1 MRKLIVVALFLTGS
15 AALYSSASARAFDG
29 ELRRDFAE
37 AAFGREGEQA
47 PPPVTPVST
56 ERSAGSGPLDRLWF
70 RPIGP
75 ATPSGRVDDLAVL
88 ESDPTT
94 FYVAMATAGVYKTTN
109 AGTTFTSVFDNEGS
123 SSAGAIA
130 IAPTDANL
138 VWVGTGEANNRQS
151 SSWGDGVYKSTDG
164 GRSWKNMGLRDSKAI
179 ARIIVDPINFDV
191 VYVAATGN
199 LWGAA
204 GERGV
209 YKTSDG
215 GLTWSRVLHADDDT
229 GATDLVIDPQN
240 NKTLY
245 AATYQRRRAQWGMNG
260 GGAGST
266 IWKSTD
272 AGHTWARVEGG
283 LPSGDKGR
291 IGLAIYRA
299 NPNVLYATV
308 EHPTESGVYRTDN
321 AGGTWRKLSDTNP
334 RPMYFSQIRI
344 DPLSDSRIYVLGVS
358 LHVSDDGGRT
368 FRGDGAERIHVDHHA
383 MWINPRDPRHL
394 IIGNDGG
401 VSMSHDRSQT
411 WAWMPNLLG
420 AQAYHVEFDMQTPY
434 HVCAGLQDNNTWC
447 GPSAVRTNS
456 GIHNDNWYVISG
468 GDGFQPLMDPTDA
481 RIVYAESQD
490 GRMSRTDR
498 FTNERTTIR
507 PEPAELKPGEPSPY
521 RFNWDTAMQLSP
533 FDPATIYIGANL
545 VLKSSDRGRS
555 YQPISPDLTTNT
567 DREALS
573 IMGVVGK
580 EIRIAKH
587 DGVGSFG
594 NIVTLEESAARP
606 GVVWVGSDD
615 GVVSVTQDSGK
626 TWTNVTSKVSGVPKW
641 TYVSDVV
648 PSRANAG
655 TAYVAFDGHRGGD
668 YKTYVFATTDYG
680 ATWRSVAGNLPAG
693 EVARGLAED
702 RRNPEILY
710 LGTETGLWVS
720 WNRGGQWTRIK
731 ANLPTMPIYE
741 IKQHPRDNDLIL
753 SSHARGIWILDD
765 VSPIQEWAKSENAD
779 AYVFSSEGGT
789 IMNAANDQMKGFEGD
804 RLFLGQN
811 PAPGATLA
819 YRLRSDAKEVKF
831 TIKDASG
838 NTVRELSENPSTA
851 LGAGDMRERNR
862 AGLNSVKWDLRVQPL
877 RPLPPAPGAPAGGG
891 GPGGGGGFGGGG
903 NNGPYVL
910 PGTYR
915 ATLNVNGRDAQTID
929 VAVKSDPLIQ
939 ITDMDRRT
947 WFETARD
954 LHDLQAKA
962 NDVAEMVQTAFA
974 QVQLLQQQTR
984 SQTLAP
990 NVKQELDNVV
1000 KEFEAVRRRLGL
1012 GQQGGGGGFGGNT
1025 ENLRGRIGQM
1035 KGQVMASTALPTN
1048 TQLMLIR
1055 EMRAQ
1060 LPGLIDQANA
1070 VVAKV
1075 PGLVKTMV
1083 GSGTLFPPI
1092 KPVPKG

>member
-1 MRKLIVVALFLTGS
+1 MRRLAVVALLLSGS
-15 AALYSSASARAFDG
+15 VAPLA
-29 ELRRDFAE
+29 
-37 AAFGREGEQA
+37 QA
-47 PPPVTPVST
+47 PAPPTPVMT
-56 ERSAGSGPLDRLWF
+56 ERSAGNGPFDRLWF

-75 ATPSGRVDDLAVL
+75 ATSSGRVDDLAVL

-94 FYVAMATAGVYKTTN
+94 FYVAMATAGIYKTTN
-109 AGTTFTSVFDNEGS
+109 AGTTFAPVFDNEGTGS
-123 SSAGAIA
+123 VGAVA
-130 IAPTDANL
+130 IAPTDANM
-138 VWVGTGEANNRQS
+138 VWAGTGEGNNRQS
-151 SSWGDGVYKSTDG
+151 SSWGDGIYKSTDG
-164 GRSWKNMGLRDSKAI
+164 GRSWKNMGLRNSRQI
-179 ARIIVDPINFDV
+179 AKIIVDPVDFDV
-191 VYVAATGN
+191 VYVAALGD
-199 LWGAA
+199 LWSAG

-209 YKTSDG
+209 YKTTDG
-215 GLTWSRVLHADDDT
+215 GNTWNRVLHVDDDT
-229 GATDLVIDPQN
+229 GATELVMDPSN

-245 AATYQRRRAQWGMNG
+245 TATYQRRRQQWGMNG
-260 GGAGST
+260 GGPGSN

-272 AGHTWARVEGG
+272 AGQTWSKLENGVPGG
-283 LPSGDKGR
+283 PKGR
-291 IGLAIYRA
+291 IGLDIYRR
-299 NPNVLYATV
+299 NPNILYARI
-308 EHPTESGVYRTDN
+308 EHPSESGVYRSDD
-321 AGGTWRKLSDTNP
+321 GGGSWRRMSDTNP
-334 RPMYFSQIRI
+334 RPMYFGVIKI
-344 DPLSDSRIYVLGVS
+344 DPHTDSRIYVPGVS

-368 FRGDGAERIHVDHHA
+368 FRADGAARIHVDHHA
-383 MWINPRDPRHL
+383 LWINPRDPRHL

-401 VSMSHDRSQT
+401 VSISHDRSET
-411 WAWMPNLLG
+411 WVWMPNLLG

-498 FTNERTTIR
+498 LTNERTTIR
-507 PEPAELKPGEPSPY
+507 PEPAELKPGEPPPY

-580 EIRIAKH
+580 DIRIAKH

-594 NIVTLEESAARP
+594 NIVTLEESAARQ

-626 TWTNVTSKVSGVPKW
+626 TWTNVTPKISGVPKW

-648 PSRANAG
+648 PSRANAS
-655 TAYVAFDGHRGGD
+655 TAYVTFDGHRGGD

-680 ATWRSVAGNLPAG
+680 ATWRSITGNLPAG

-702 RRNPEILY
+702 RRNPDVLY

-720 WNRGGQWTRIK
+720 LNRGAQWTRIK

-753 SSHARGIWILDD
+753 SSHSRGIWILDD
-765 VSPIQEWAKSENAD
+765 VSPIQEWAKSQNAD

-819 YRLRSDAKEVKF
+819 YRLKSDAKEVKF

-838 NTVRELSENPSTA
+838 NTVREISDN
-851 LGAGDMRERNR
+851 DMRDRNK
-862 AGLNSVKWDLRVQPL
+862 AGLNVVKWDMRVQPL
-877 RPLPPAPGAPAGGG
+877 RPLPPAPGAPAGGGG

-915 ATLNVNGRDAQTID
+915 ATLNVDGRDVQTID
-929 VAVKSDPLIQ
+929 VAVKGDPLIQ

-962 NDVAEMVQTAFA
+962 NDVAEMVQNAFA
-974 QVQLLQQQTR
+974 QVGILQQQTR
-984 SQTLAP
+984 NQTFAP
-990 NVKQELDNVV
+990 NVKQELDNIV
-1000 KEFEAVRRRLGL
+1000 KEFETVRRRLGL
-1012 GQQGGGGGFGGNT
+1012 GQQGGGGGFGGNP
-1025 ENLRGRIGQM
+1025 ENLRGRIGQL
-1035 KGQVMASTALPTN
+1035 KGQMMASTALPTN
-1048 TQLMLIR
+1048 TQLMQIR
-1055 EMRAQ
+1055 DVRGQ

-1075 PGLVKTMV
+1075 PALVKTMV

-1092 KPVPKG
+1092 KPVPK

>member
-1 MRKLIVVALFLTGS
+1 MIRRISIAAVVFSIST
-15 AALYSSASARAFDG
+15 AAVMA
-29 ELRRDFAE
+29 
-37 AAFGREGEQA
+37 QA
-47 PPPVTPVST
+47 PAPPTPVFTADSK
-56 ERSAGSGPLDRLWF
+56 GSGPLDRLWF

-94 FYVAMATAGVYKTTN
+94 FYVAMATAGVYKTIN
-109 AGTTFTSVFDNEGS
+109 AGTTFTPVFDNEGTGS
-123 SSAGAIA
+123 VGAIA

-151 SSWGDGVYKSTDG
+151 SSWGDGVYKSADG
-164 GRSWKNMGLRDSKAI
+164 GRTWKNMGLRDTRQV
-179 ARIIVDPINFDV
+179 ARIIVDPVDFDV
-191 VYVAATGN
+191 VFVASPGN
-199 LWGAA
+199 LWGAG

-209 YKTSDG
+209 YKTADG
-215 GLTWSRVLHADDDT
+215 GLTWTRSLHVDDDT
-229 GATDLVIDPQN
+229 GATDLVMDPLN

-245 AATYQRRRAQWGMNG
+245 AATYQRRRQQWGMNG
-260 GGAGST
+260 GGPGSG

-272 AGHTWARVEGG
+272 AGQTWSKIETG
-283 LPSGDKGR
+283 LPTGAKGR

-308 EHPTESGVYRTDN
+308 EHPTESGVYRTDD
-321 AGGTWRKLSDTNP
+321 AGATWRKLSDTNP
-334 RPMYFSQIRI
+334 RPMYFSQIRV
-344 DPLSDSRIYVLGVS
+344 DPQTDSRIYVLGVS

-383 MWINPRDPRHL
+383 MWINPRDPRHI

-401 VSMSHDRSQT
+401 VSISHDRSRT

-594 NIVTLEESAARP
+594 NIVTLEESAARQ

-626 TWTNVTSKVSGVPKW
+626 TWTNVTSKISGVPKW

-648 PSRANAG
+648 PSRANAA

-680 ATWRSVAGNLPAG
+680 ATWRSIAGNLPAG

-741 IKQHPRDNDLIL
+741 IKQHPRENDLIL

-765 VSPIQEWAKSENAD
+765 VSPIQEWGKSENAD
-779 AYVFSSEGGT
+779 AYVFTSEGGT
-789 IMNAANDQMKGFEGD
+789 IMNLANDQMKGFEGD

-819 YRLRSDAKEVKF
+819 YRLKAEAKEVKF

-838 NTVRELSENPSTA
+838 NTVRELSGN
-851 LGAGDMRERNR
+851 DMRDRNK
-862 AGLNSVKWDLRVQPL
+862 AGLNIVKWDLRVQPL

-929 VAVKSDPLIQ
+929 VAVKSDALIQ

-984 SQTLAP
+984 GQTLAP
-990 NVKQELDNVV
+990 SVKQDLDNVV

-1012 GQQGGGGGFGGNT
+1012 GQQGGGGFGGNT
-1025 ENLRGRIGQM
+1025 ENLRGRIGQI
-1035 KGQVMASTALPTN
+1035 KGQVMASTAQPTN
-1048 TQLMLIR
+1048 TQVMQVR
-1055 EMRAQ
+1055 DVRAQ

-1075 PGLVKTMV
+1075 PGLVKSMI
-1083 GSGTLFPPI
+1083 GSGTLFAPI
-1092 KPVPKG
+1092 KPVTKG

>member
-1 MRKLIVVALFLTGS
+1 MKNEKLKATLLAVSLAS
-15 AALYSSASARAFDG
+15 AALMA
-29 ELRRDFAE
+29 
-37 AAFGREGEQA
+37 QA
-47 PPPVTPVST
+47 PAPPTPIMT
-56 ERSAGSGPLDRLWF
+56 EKPVGNGPFDRLWF

-94 FYVAMATAGVYKTTN
+94 FYVAMATAGIYKTTN
-109 AGTTFTSVFDNEGS
+109 AGTTFTSVFDHEGTGS
-123 SSAGAIA
+123 VGAVA
-130 IAPTDANL
+130 IAPTDANM
-138 VWVGTGEANNRQS
+138 VWAGTGEGNNRQS
-151 SSWGDGVYKSTDG
+151 SSWGDGIYKSTDG
-164 GRSWKNMGLRDSKAI
+164 GRSWKNMGLRNSKQI
-179 ARIIVDPINFDV
+179 AKIIVDPVDFNI
-191 VYVAATGN
+191 VYVAALGD
-199 LWGAA
+199 LWSAG

-209 YKTSDG
+209 YKTTDG
-215 GLTWSRVLHADDDT
+215 GNTWNRVLHVDDDT
-229 GATDLVIDPQN
+229 GATELVMDPVN

-245 AATYQRRRAQWGMNG
+245 TATYQRRRQQWGMNG
-260 GGAGST
+260 GGPGSN

-272 AGHTWARVEGG
+272 GGQTWSKLESGV
-283 LPSGDKGR
+283 PSGPKGR
-291 IGLAIYRA
+291 IGLDVYRR
-299 NPNVLYATV
+299 NPNILYARI
-308 EHPTESGVYRTDN
+308 EHPTESGVYRSDD
-321 AGGTWRKLSDTNP
+321 GGASWRKMSDTNP
-334 RPMYFSQIRI
+334 RPMYFGVIKI
-344 DPLSDSRIYVLGVS
+344 DPQTDSRIYVPGVS
-358 LHVSDDGGRT
+358 LHISDDGGRT
-368 FRGDGAERIHVDHHA
+368 FRADGAERIHVDHHA
-383 MWINPRDPRHL
+383 LWINPRDPRHL

-401 VSMSHDRSQT
+401 VSISHDRSET
-411 WAWMPNLLG
+411 WVWMPNLLG

-507 PEPAELKPGEPSPY
+507 PEPAELKPGEPPPY

-567 DREALS
+567 DRETLA

-580 EIRIAKH
+580 DIRIAKH

-594 NIVTLEESAARP
+594 NIVTLEESAARQ

-626 TWTNVTSKVSGVPKW
+626 TWTNVTSKISGVPKW
-641 TYVSDVV
+641 TYVADVL
-648 PSRANAG
+648 PSRANAA

-680 ATWRSVAGNLPAG
+680 ATWRSIAGNLPAG

-702 RRNPEILY
+702 RRNPDILY

-720 WNRGGQWTRIK
+720 LNRGAQWTRIK

-753 SSHARGIWILDD
+753 SSHAKGIWILDD

-779 AYVFSSEGGT
+779 SYVFSSEGSS

-819 YRLRSDAKEVKF
+819 YRLRAEAKDVKF
-831 TIKDASG
+831 TIKDSSG
-838 NTVRELSENPSTA
+838 NTVREITGN
-851 LGAGDMRERNR
+851 DMRDRNK
-862 AGLNSVKWDLRVQPL
+862 AGLNIVKWDLRVQPL
-877 RPLPPAPGAPAGGG
+877 RPLPPPPGAPAGGG
-891 GPGGGGGFGGGG
+891 GAGAGGGGGFGGGG

-929 VAVKSDPLIQ
+929 VAVKGDALIQ
-939 ITDMDRRT
+939 ITDADRRT

-962 NDVAEMVQTAFA
+962 NDAAEMVQNAFA
-974 QVQLLQQQTR
+974 QVGILQQQTR
-984 SQTLAP
+984 NQTLAP

-1000 KEFEAVRRRLGL
+1000 KEFETVRRRLGL
-1012 GQQGGGGGFGGNT
+1012 GQQGGGGFGGNP
-1025 ENLRGRIGQM
+1025 ENLRGRIGQI
-1035 KGQVMASTALPTN
+1035 KGQVMASTAVPTN
-1048 TQLMLIR
+1048 TQLMQIR
-1055 EMRAQ
+1055 DVRGQ

-1075 PGLVKTMV
+1075 PALVKTLV
-1083 GSGTLFPPI
+1083 GSGTLFPPL

>member
-1 MRKLIVVALFLTGS
+1 MRKLAVLTLLLAGGVALV
-15 AALYSSASARAFDG
+15 A
-29 ELRRDFAE
+29 
-37 AAFGREGEQA
+37 QA
-47 PPPVTPVST
+47 PPPVTPIFT
-56 ERSAGSGPLDRLWF
+56 ERSSGSGPLDRLYF
-70 RPIGP
+70 RSIGP

-109 AGTTFTSVFDNEGS
+109 AGTTFTPVFDNEGTGS
-123 SSAGAIA
+123 VGAIA

-151 SSWGDGVYKSTDG
+151 SSWGDGVYKSADG
-164 GRSWKNMGLRDSKAI
+164 GRTWTHMGLRESRAI
-179 ARIIVDPINFDV
+179 ARIIVDPVDFGV
-191 VYVAATGN
+191 VYVASPGN
-199 LWGAA
+199 LWGAG

-209 YKTSDG
+209 YKTTDG
-215 GLTWSRVLHADDDT
+215 GVTWTRVLHVDDDT
-229 GATDLVIDPQN
+229 GATDLVIDPMN

-260 GGAGST
+260 GGPGSG

-272 AGHTWARVEGG
+272 AGKTWTKIETG
-283 LPSGDKGR
+283 LPAGAKGR

-299 NPNVLYATV
+299 NPNILYATV
-308 EHPTESGVYRTDN
+308 DAPGESGVYRTDD
-321 AGGTWRKLSDTNP
+321 AGANWRKLSDTNP

-344 DPLSDSRIYVLGVS
+344 DPQTDSRIYVLGVS

-368 FRGDGAERIHVDHHA
+368 FRADGAERIHVDHHA
-383 MWINPRDPRHL
+383 MWINPRDPRHI

-401 VSMSHDRSQT
+401 VSISHDRSGT
-411 WAWMPNLLG
+411 WVWMPNLLG

-498 FTNERTTIR
+498 FTNERQVIR

-567 DREALS
+567 DRATLS
-573 IMGVVGK
+573 IMGVADK

-594 NIVTLEESAARP
+594 NIVTLEESSARQ

-615 GVVSVTQDSGK
+615 GVVSVTQDAGK
-626 TWTNVTSKVSGVPKW
+626 TWTNVSSKISGVPKW
-641 TYVSDVV
+641 TYVSDVL
-648 PSRANAG
+648 PSRAAAG

-668 YKTYVFATTDYG
+668 FNTYVFATTDYG
-680 ATWRSVAGNLPAG
+680 ATWRSIAGNLPKG

-702 RRNPEILY
+702 RRNPDVLY

-720 WNRGGQWTRIK
+720 LNRGGQWTRLK

-753 SSHARGIWILDD
+753 ASHSKGIWILDD
-765 VSPIQEWAKSENAD
+765 VSPIQEWAKSESAE
-779 AYVFSSEGGT
+779 AFVFSSEGGT

-819 YRLRSDAKEVKF
+819 YRLKSDAKDVKF
-831 TIKDASG
+831 VIKDSGG
-838 NTVRELSENPSTA
+838 NTVRELT
-851 LGAGDMRERNR
+851 GTDVRDRNK
-862 AGLNSVKWDLRVQPL
+862 AGLNIVKWDLRVQPL
-877 RPLPPAPGAPAGGG
+877 RPLPPPPGAPAAAAG
-891 GPGGGGGFGGGG
+891 GPGGGGGFGGAGG

-915 ATLNVNGRDAQTID
+915 ATLNLNGRDVQTID
-929 VAVKSDPLIQ
+929 VAVKGDAQIQ
-939 ITDMDRRT
+939 ITDTDRRM
-947 WFETARD
+947 WFDTARE

-962 NDVAEMVQTAFA
+962 NDVAEMVQNGFA
-974 QVQLLQQQTR
+974 QVQMLQQQTR
-984 SQTLAP
+984 NQTLAP

-1000 KEFEAVRRRLGL
+1000 KEFEAARRRLGL

-1035 KGQVMASTALPTN
+1035 KGQVMAATATPTN
-1048 TQLMLIR
+1048 TQLMQIR
-1055 EMRAQ
+1055 DIKAQ

-1083 GSGTLFPPI
+1083 GNGTLFPAL
-1092 KPVPKG
+1092 KPVPK

>member
-1 MRKLIVVALFLTGS
+1 MRRLAVLTLLVA
-15 AALYSSASARAFDG
+15 SSAVLWA
-29 ELRRDFAE
+29 
-37 AAFGREGEQA
+37 QA
-47 PPPVTPVST
+47 PPPVTPIMT
-56 ERSAGSGPLDRLWF
+56 ERSAGDGPLDRLWF

-88 ESDPTT
+88 ETDPTT
-94 FYVAMATAGVYKTTN
+94 FYVGMATAGVYKTTN
-109 AGTTFTSVFDNEGS
+109 AGTTFTSVFDHQGTGS
-123 SSAGAIA
+123 VGAIA

-164 GRSWKNMGLRDSKAI
+164 GRTWSNMGLRDTRAI
-179 ARIIVDPINFDV
+179 ARIIVDPVDFGT
-191 VYVAATGN
+191 VYVAAPGN
-199 LWGAA
+199 LWGPG

-209 YKTSDG
+209 YKTADG
-215 GLTWSRVLHADDDT
+215 GLTWSRVLHVDDDT
-229 GATDLVIDPQN
+229 GATDLVIDPLN

-260 GGAGST
+260 GGPGSGV
-266 IWKSTD
+266 WKSTD
-272 AGHTWARVEGG
+272 AGKSWTKIETG
-283 LPSGDKGR
+283 LPSGAKGR

-308 EHPTESGVYRTDN
+308 EHPSESGVYRTDD
-321 AGGTWRKLSDTNP
+321 AGGSWRKLSDTNP

-344 DPLSDSRIYVLGVS
+344 DPQTDSRIYVLGVS

-401 VSMSHDRSQT
+401 VSISHDRSDT
-411 WAWMPNLLG
+411 WAWMPNVLG

-498 FTNERTTIR
+498 FTNERQTIR
-507 PEPAELKPGEPSPY
+507 PEPAELKPGQPSPY

-533 FDPATIYIGANL
+533 FDPATIYIGANM

-567 DREALS
+567 DRETLS
-573 IMGVVGK
+573 IMDTVGK
-580 EIRIAKH
+580 DIRIAKH

-594 NIVTLEESAARP
+594 NIVTLEESSARQ

-615 GVVSVTQDSGK
+615 GIVSVTQDAGK
-626 TWTNVTSKVSGVPKW
+626 TWTNVTSKISGVPKF
-641 TYVSDVV
+641 TYVSDVL
-648 PSRANAG
+648 PSRAAAG

-668 YKTYVFATTDYG
+668 FNTYLFATTDYG
-680 ATWRSVAGNLPAG
+680 ATWRSIAGNLPKT

-702 RRNPEILY
+702 RRNPDILY

-720 WNRGGQWTRIK
+720 LNRGGQWTRLK

-753 SSHARGIWILDD
+753 ASHARGIWILDD
-765 VSPIQEWAKSENAD
+765 VSPIQEWAKSDNAD
-779 AYVFSSEGGT
+779 AFMFTSEGAT
-789 IMNAANDQMKGFEGD
+789 IMNVANDQMKGFEGD

-811 PAPGATLA
+811 PVAGATLA
-819 YRLRSDAKEVKF
+819 YRLKSDAKEVKLL
-831 TIKDASG
+831 IKDGSG
-838 NTVRELSENPSTA
+838 NTVRELSGS
-851 LGAGDMRERNR
+851 DVRDRNK
-862 AGLNSVKWDLRVQPL
+862 AGLNIVKWDLRVQPL
-877 RPLPPAPGAPAGGG
+877 RPLPPPPGAPAAAGGG
-891 GPGGGGGFGGGG
+891 GGGGGGFGGGG

-929 VAVKSDPLIQ
+929 VAVKGDPQIEISD
-939 ITDMDRRT
+939 TDRRM
-947 WFETARD
+947 WFDTARE
-954 LHDLQAKA
+954 LHELQQKA
-962 NDVAEMVQTAFA
+962 NDVAEMVQNGFA
-974 QVQLLQQQTR
+974 QVQMLQQQAR
-984 SQTLAP
+984 NQTPAA

-1025 ENLRGRIGQM
+1025 ENLRGRIGQT
-1035 KGQVMASTALPTN
+1035 KGQVMAATATPTN
-1048 TQLMLIR
+1048 TQLMQIR
-1055 EMRAQ
+1055 DIKSQ

-1083 GSGTLFPPI
+1083 GSGILFPAI

>member
-1 MRKLIVVALFLTGS
+1 MKRQILIATLLFSITTI
-15 AALYSSASARAFDG
+15 AAIA
-29 ELRRDFAE
+29 
-37 AAFGREGEQA
+37 QA
-47 PPPVTPVST
+47 PPPPTPVFT
-56 ERSAGSGPLDRLWF
+56 ANSAGSGPLDRLHF
-70 RPIGP
+70 RSIGP
-75 ATPSGRVDDLAVL
+75 ATPSGRVDDFAVL

-109 AGTTFTSVFDNEGS
+109 AGTTFTNVFDHEGS
-123 SSAGAIA
+123 GSVGAIA

-151 SSWGDGVYKSTDG
+151 SSWGDGVYKSADG
-164 GRSWKNMGLRDSKAI
+164 GRTWRNTGLRDTRAV
-179 ARIIVDPINFDV
+179 ARIIVDPIDFNV
-191 VYVAATGN
+191 VYVASPGN
-199 LWGAA
+199 LWAA
-204 GERGV
+204 GGERGV
-209 YKTSDG
+209 YKTADG
-215 GLTWSRVLHADDDT
+215 GLTWTRVLHVDDDT
-229 GATDLVIDPQN
+229 GATDLVIDPHN

-260 GGAGST
+260 GGPGST

-272 AGHTWARVEGG
+272 AGQTWARVESG
-283 LPSGDKGR
+283 LPSGPKGR
-291 IGLAIYRA
+291 IGLAIYRT

-308 EHPTESGVYRTDN
+308 EHATESGVYRTDN
-321 AGGTWRKLSDTNP
+321 AGGGWRKLSDTNP

-344 DPLSDSRIYVLGVS
+344 DPLTDSRIYVLGVS

-368 FRGDGAERIHVDHHA
+368 FRADGAERIHVDHHA

-401 VSMSHDRSQT
+401 VSISYDRSQT
-411 WAWMPNLLG
+411 WVWLPNVLG
-420 AQAYHVEFDMQTPY
+420 AQAYHVEFDMQVPY

-498 FTNERTTIR
+498 LTNERTTVR
-507 PEPAELKPGEPSPY
+507 PEPAEQKPGDTSGVY

-533 FDPATIYIGANL
+533 FDPATVYIGANL

-567 DREALS
+567 DRETLS

-580 EIRIAKH
+580 DVRIAKN

-594 NIVTLEESAARP
+594 NIVTLEESAARQ

-615 GVVSVTQDSGK
+615 GVVSVTQDAGK
-626 TWTNVTSKVSGVPKW
+626 TWTNVTAKIAGVPKW
-641 TYVSDVV
+641 TYVSDVL
-648 PSRANAG
+648 PSRAQAG
-655 TAYVAFDGHRGGD
+655 TAYVSFDGHRGGD
-668 YKTYVFATTDYG
+668 FNTYVFTTTDYG
-680 ATWRSVAGNLPAG
+680 ATWRSIAGNLPKG

-702 RRNPEILY
+702 RRDPNIIY

-720 WNRGGQWTRIK
+720 WNKGGQWTRLK

-741 IKQHPRDNDLIL
+741 ITQHPRDNDLIL
-753 SSHARGIWILDD
+753 ASHARGIWILDD
-765 VSPIQEWAKSENAD
+765 PAPIQEWGKSESAE
-779 AYVFSSEGGT
+779 AFLFSSEPAT
-789 IMNAANDQMKGFEGD
+789 IMNPANDQMKGFEGD

-819 YRLRSDAKEVKF
+819 YRLKADAKTVKF
-831 TIKDASG
+831 MIKDSAG
-838 NTVRELSENPSTA
+838 TTVREIDGDPSTA
-851 LGAGDMRERNR
+851 LRAGAGRDRHK
-862 AGLNSVKWDLRVQPL
+862 AGLNIVKWDLRIQPL
-877 RPLPPAPGAPAGGG
+877 RPLPPSPGAPAGGAG
-891 GPGGGGGFGGGG
+891 GGAGGGGGFGGGG

-910 PGTYR
+910 PGTYQ
-915 ATLNVNGRDAQTID
+915 ATLSVDGRDANTID
-929 VAVKSDPLIQ
+929 VVVKGDPLIN
-939 ITDMDRRT
+939 ITETDRRM

-954 LHDLQAKA
+954 LHQLQQKA
-962 NDVAEMVQTAFA
+962 NDVAEMVQNAFA

-984 SQTLAP
+984 TASGSA
-990 NVKQELDNVV
+990 KQELDNVV

-1012 GQQGGGGGFGGNT
+1012 GQQQGGGGFGGNT
-1025 ENLRGRIGQM
+1025 ENLRGRFGQM
-1035 KGQVMASTALPTN
+1035 KGQVMASTATPTN
-1048 TQLMLIR
+1048 TQLMQIR
-1055 EMRAQ
+1055 EMRAA

-1070 VVAKV
+1070 VVAMV
-1075 PGLVKTMV
+1075 PRLVKDLV
-1083 GSGTLFPPI
+1083 GNGAIFPAI

>member
-1 MRKLIVVALFLTGS
+1 MTRRIALATLAISLATAGLL
-15 AALYSSASARAFDG
+15 A
-29 ELRRDFAE
+29 
-37 AAFGREGEQA
+37 QA
-47 PPPVTPVST
+47 PPRPTPVFTENST
-56 ERSAGSGPLDRLWF
+56 GSGPLDRLYF
-70 RPIGP
+70 RSIGP

-94 FYVAMATAGVYKTTN
+94 FYIGMATAGVYKTTN
-109 AGTTFTSVFDNEGS
+109 AGTTFTNVFDHEGS
-123 SSAGAIA
+123 SSVGAVA

-138 VWVGTGEANNRQS
+138 VWVGTGEPNNRQS

-164 GRSWKNMGLRDSKAI
+164 GRTWANKGLRDTKQI
-179 ARIIVDPINFDV
+179 ARIIVDPSDFNV
-191 VYVAATGN
+191 VYVAAPGN
-199 LWGAA
+199 LWGPG

-209 YKTSDG
+209 YKTTDG
-215 GLTWSRVLHADDDT
+215 GATWTRVLHVDDDT
-229 GATDLVIDPQN
+229 GATDMVMDPVN
-240 NKTLY
+240 PNTLY

-260 GGAGST
+260 GGPGSG

-272 AGHTWARVEGG
+272 AGRTWAKIEAGIPAG
-283 LPSGDKGR
+283 PKGR

-308 EHPTESGVYRTDN
+308 EHPEQSGVYRTDN
-321 AGGTWRKLSDTNP
+321 AGAAWRKLSDTNP
-334 RPMYFSQIRI
+334 RPMYFSKIRI
-344 DPLSDSRIYVLGVS
+344 DPQSDSRIYVLGVS
-358 LHVSDDGGRT
+358 LMVSDDGGRT

-383 MWINPRDPRHL
+383 MWINPRDPRHI

-401 VSMSHDRSQT
+401 VSVSHDRSGT
-411 WAWMPNLLG
+411 WAWYPNLL
-420 AQAYHVEFDMQTPY
+420 ASQAYHVEFDMQTPY

-498 FTNERTTIR
+498 LTNERQTVR
-507 PEPAELKPGEPSPY
+507 PEPAELKPGDTTGQY

-533 FDPATIYIGANL
+533 FDPATIYIGANM

-567 DREALS
+567 DRETLS

-580 EIRIAKH
+580 DVRIAKN

-594 NIVTLEESAARP
+594 NIVTLEESSARQ

-615 GVVSVTQDSGK
+615 GVVSVTQDAGK
-626 TWTNVTSKVSGVPKW
+626 TWTNVTSKIPGVPKW
-641 TYVSDVV
+641 TYVSDVL
-648 PSRANAG
+648 PSRAQAG

-668 YKTYVFATTDYG
+668 FNTYVFTTTDFG
-680 ATWRSVAGNLPAG
+680 ATWRSIVSNLPKG

-702 RRNPEILY
+702 RRDPNILY

-720 WNRGGQWTRIK
+720 WNKGAQWTRLK

-753 SSHARGIWILDD
+753 ASHARGIWILDD
-765 VSPIQEWAKSENAD
+765 MSPIQEWAKSEAAD
-779 AYVFSSEGGT
+779 AFLFSSEPAT
-789 IMNAANDQMKGFEGD
+789 IMNQANDQMKGFEGD
-804 RLFLGQN
+804 RLFLGLN

-819 YRLRSDAKEVKF
+819 YRLKSDAKEVKL
-831 TIKDASG
+831 TIKDAG
-838 NTVRELSENPSTA
+838 GATVREISGN
-851 LGAGDMRERNR
+851 DVRDRNK
-862 AGLNSVKWDLRVQPL
+862 AGLNIVKWDLRVQPL
-877 RPLPPAPGAPAGGG
+877 RPLPPPPGAAAGAGGA
-891 GPGGGGGFGGGG
+891 GGGGGFGGGG

-915 ATLNVNGRDAQTID
+915 ATLSVNGRDAQTID
-929 VAVKSDPLIQ
+929 VAVKGDPDIR
-939 ITDMDRRT
+939 ITDADRRA

-954 LHDLQAKA
+954 LHDLQQKA
-962 NDVAEMVQTAFA
+962 NDVAEMVQNAFA
-974 QVQLLQQQTR
+974 QVQTLQQQSR
-984 SQTLAP
+984 GANLSGNA
-990 NVKQELDNVV
+990 KQQLDAVV

-1025 ENLRGRIGQM
+1025 ENLRGRFGQM
-1035 KGQVMASTALPTN
+1035 KGQIMGATALPTN
-1048 TQLMLIR
+1048 TQMMQIR
-1055 EMRAQ
+1055 EMRAA

-1070 VVAKV
+1070 AAAKV
-1075 PGLVKTMV
+1075 PGLVKELI
-1083 GSGTLFPPI
+1083 GNGAIFPAI

>member
-1 MRKLIVVALFLTGS
+1 
-15 AALYSSASARAFDG
+15 
-29 ELRRDFAE
+29 
-37 AAFGREGEQA
+37 
-47 PPPVTPVST
+47 
-56 ERSAGSGPLDRLWF
+56 
-70 RPIGP
+70 
-75 ATPSGRVDDLAVL
+75 
-88 ESDPTT
+88 
-94 FYVAMATAGVYKTTN
+94 MATAGVYKTTN
-109 AGTTFTSVFDNEGS
+109 AGTTFTPVFDNEGS
-123 SSAGAIA
+123 GSIGAIA
-130 IAPTDANL
+130 IAATDANL

-151 SSWGDGVYKSTDG
+151 SSWGDGIYKSTDG
-164 GRSWKNMGLRDSKAI
+164 GRSWKNMGLKNSRQI
-179 ARIIVDPINFDV
+179 ARIIVDPIDFNV
-191 VYVAATGN
+191 VYVAALGD
-199 LWGAA
+199 LWGGG

-215 GLTWSRVLHADDDT
+215 GTTWNRVLHVDDDT
-229 GATDLVIDPQN
+229 GATDLVIDPLN

-260 GGAGST
+260 GGAGSG

-272 AGHTWARVEGG
+272 AGQTWAKIETG
-283 LPSGDKGR
+283 LPAGPKGR
-291 IGLAIYRA
+291 IGLAIYRL

-308 EHPTESGVYRTDN
+308 EHPAESGVYRTDN
-321 AGGTWRKLSDTNP
+321 AGASWRKLSDTNP

-344 DPLSDSRIYVLGVS
+344 DPQTDSRIYVLGVS

-383 MWINPRDPRHL
+383 MWINPRDPRHI

-401 VSMSHDRSQT
+401 VSISHDRSQT
-411 WAWMPNLLG
+411 WAWLPNVLG

-456 GIHNDNWYVISG
+456 GIGNDDWYVISG

-498 FTNERTTIR
+498 LTNERTTIR
-507 PEPAELKPGEPSPY
+507 PEPAELKPGEPPPY

-580 EIRIAKH
+580 EVRIAKN

-594 NIVTLEESAARP
+594 NIVTLEESAARQ

-615 GVVSVTQDSGK
+615 GVVSVTQDAGK
-626 TWTNVTSKVSGVPKW
+626 TWTNVTSKISGVPKW
-641 TYVSDVV
+641 TYVSDVL
-648 PSRANAG
+648 PSRAQAG

-668 YKTYVFATTDYG
+668 YKTYVFTTTDFG
-680 ATWRSVAGNLPAG
+680 ATWRSVASNLPQG

-702 RRNPEILY
+702 RKDPNILY

-720 WNRGGQWTRIK
+720 WNKGGQWTRLK

-753 SSHARGIWILDD
+753 ASHARGIWILDD
-765 VSPIQEWAKSENAD
+765 PAPIQEWAKSENAD
-779 AYVFSSEGGT
+779 VFMFSSEPAM
-789 IMNAANDQMKGFEGD
+789 IMNQANDQMKGFEGD

-811 PAPGATLA
+811 PGPGATIA
-819 YRLRSDAKEVKF
+819 YRLKADAKDVKI
-831 TIKDASG
+831 TIKDAG
-838 NTVRELSENPSTA
+838 GATVRELT
-851 LGAGDMRERNR
+851 GAPATPPATSDLRDRNK
-862 AGLNSVKWDLRVQPL
+862 AGLNIVKWDLRVQPL
-877 RPLPPAPGAPAGGG
+877 RPLPPPPGAPAGGG
-891 GPGGGGGFGGGG
+891 QAGGGGGGFGAGG

-910 PGTYR
+910 PGTYK
-915 ATLNVNGRDAQTID
+915 ATLSVDGRDAQTID
-929 VAVKSDPLIQ
+929 LTVKGDPEIT
-939 ITDMDRRT
+939 ITDADRRV
-947 WFETARD
+947 WFDTARE
-954 LHDLQAKA
+954 LHTLQAKA
-962 NDVAEMVQTAFA
+962 NDVAEMVQNAYA
-974 QVQLLQQQTR
+974 QVQILQQQTR
-984 SQTLAP
+984 SATLSP
-990 NVKQELDNVV
+990 NAKQELDNVV

-1012 GQQGGGGGFGGNT
+1012 GQQGGGGGFGGNL
-1025 ENLRGRIGQM
+1025 ENLRGRFGQL
-1035 KGQVMASTALPTN
+1035 KGQIMASTATPTN
-1048 TQLMLIR
+1048 TQMMQAR
-1055 EMRAQ
+1055 EVRAA

-1075 PGLVKTMV
+1075 PGLVKDLV
-1083 GSGTLFPPI
+1083 GNGAIFPAI

>member
-1 MRKLIVVALFLTGS
+1 MKRLVTTTLVLAFTT
-15 AALYSSASARAFDG
+15 AALMASAYAREPVL
-29 ELRRDFAE
+29 ELRRDYAE
-37 AAFGREGEQA
+37 AAVGREGEQA
-47 PPPVTPVST
+47 PATPTPIFT
-56 ERSAGSGPLDRLWF
+56 ERSAGIGPLDRLWF

-94 FYVAMATAGVYKTTN
+94 FYVAMATAGIYKTTN
-109 AGTTFTSVFDNEGS
+109 AGTTFSSVFDHEGS
-123 SSAGAIA
+123 GSVGAVA

-138 VWVGTGEANNRQS
+138 VWAGTGEANNRQS
-151 SSWGDGVYKSTDG
+151 SSWGDGVYKSADG
-164 GRSWKNMGLRDSKAI
+164 GRTWKNMGLRDSKQV
-179 ARIIVDPINFDV
+179 ARIIVDPVDFNV
-191 VYVAATGN
+191 VYVAALGS
-199 LWGAA
+199 LWGAG

-209 YKTSDG
+209 YKTGDG
-215 GLTWSRVLHADDDT
+215 GLTWTRALHVDDDT
-229 GATDLVIDPQN
+229 GATDLVIDPLN

-245 AATYQRRRAQWGMNG
+245 AATYQRRRQQWGMNG
-260 GGAGST
+260 GGAGSG

-272 AGHTWARVEGG
+272 AGQTWARIEAG
-283 LPSGDKGR
+283 LPSGAKGR

-308 EHPTESGVYRTDN
+308 EHPAESGVYRTDD
-321 AGGTWRKLSDTNP
+321 AGANWRKLSDTNP

-344 DPLSDSRIYVLGVS
+344 DPQSDSRIYVLGVS
-358 LHVSDDGGRT
+358 LHISDDGGRT

-383 MWINPRDPRHL
+383 MWINPRDPRH
-394 IIGNDGG
+394 IVIGNDGG
-401 VSMSHDRSQT
+401 VSISHDRSRT
-411 WAWMPNLLG
+411 WAWLPNVLG

-456 GIHNDNWYVISG
+456 GIINDDWYVVNG

-490 GRMSRTDR
+490 GRMSRIDR
-498 FTNERTTIR
+498 RTNERTTVR
-507 PEPAELKPGEPSPY
+507 PEPVEQKPGDTTGLY

-567 DREALS
+567 DRESLS
-573 IMGVVGK
+573 IMGVAGK
-580 EIRIAKH
+580 DINLAKH

-594 NIVTLEESAARP
+594 NIVTLEESAAKQ

-615 GVVSVTQDSGK
+615 GIVSLTQDSGK
-626 TWTNVTSKVSGVPKW
+626 TWTNVTSKIPGVPKF
-641 TYVSDVV
+641 TYVADVV
-648 PSRANAG
+648 PSRAQAG

-668 YKTYVFATTDYG
+668 HNTYVFTTTDFG
-680 ATWRSVAGNLPAG
+680 ATWRSIVGNLPKG

-702 RRNPEILY
+702 RKDPNILY

-720 WNRGGQWTRIK
+720 WNKGGQWTRLK

-753 SSHARGIWILDD
+753 ATHSRGIWILDD
-765 VSPIQEWAKSENAD
+765 PTPIQEWAKSEAAD
-779 AYVFSSEGGT
+779 AFVFSTEPAA
-789 IMNAANDQMKGFEGD
+789 IMNQANDQMKGFEGD
-804 RLFLGQN
+804 RLFLGMN
-811 PAPGATLA
+811 PAPGATIA
-819 YRLRSDAKEVKF
+819 YRLKADAKDVKV

-838 NTVRELSENPSTA
+838 TTVRELTGTA
-851 LGAGDMRERNR
+851 LPPAPSDLRDRNR
-862 AGLNSVKWDLRVQPL
+862 AGLNIVKWDLRLQPL
-877 RPLPPAPGAPAGGG
+877 RSLPPPPGAPAAPAG
-891 GPGGGGGFGGGG
+891 GGGGGFGGGG

-915 ATLNVNGRDAQTID
+915 ATLNVNGRDAQTTD
-929 VAVKSDPLIQ
+929 VVVKGDPEIT
-939 ITDMDRRT
+939 ITDADRRL

-954 LHDLQAKA
+954 LHQLQGKA
-962 NDVAEMVQTAFA
+962 NDVAEMVQNAFA
-974 QVQLLQQQTR
+974 QVQVLEQQAR
-984 SQTLAP
+984 SATLTSSA
-990 NVKQELDNVV
+990 KQELDNVV
-1000 KEFEAVRRRLGL
+1000 KEFAAVRRRLGL
-1012 GQQGGGGGFGGNT
+1012 GPQGGGGFGGNT
-1025 ENLRGRIGQM
+1025 DNLRGRIGQM
-1035 KGQVMASTALPTN
+1035 KGQVMASTATPTN
-1048 TQLMLIR
+1048 TQMMQIR
-1055 EMRAQ
+1055 EMRAAV
-1060 LPGLIDQANA
+1060 PGLIDQANA

-1075 PGLVKTMV
+1075 PGLVKDLIGNGV
-1083 GSGTLFPPI
+1083 IFPAI